1 MIFFLESKSEKKNL
15 FSVLF
20 FFVFFF
26 FVVFF
31 FFCFFLGGRVGGEGA
46 RVIEI
51 FFTKNPN

>member
-20 FFVFFF
+20 FLFFFCCCFFF
-26 FVVFF
+26 FL
-31 FFCFFLGGRVGGEGA
+31 FFLGGRVGGEGA